1 MSMSERGS
9 GTSVY
14 SWKISAVLSIA
25 SVIGAVVSLGLYR
38 QGQQAGIGKRRG
50 LNVLPRHRLITR
62 QAGHTYYSLGV
73 RA

>member
-25 SVIGAVVSLGLYR
+25 SVIGAVVSFGDVSPIITGLMLLAAVGWAFTAR
-38 QGQQAGIGKRRG
+38 DNRRELEKG
-50 LNVLPRHRLITR
+50 E
-62 QAGHTYYSLGV
+62 A
-73 RA
+73 